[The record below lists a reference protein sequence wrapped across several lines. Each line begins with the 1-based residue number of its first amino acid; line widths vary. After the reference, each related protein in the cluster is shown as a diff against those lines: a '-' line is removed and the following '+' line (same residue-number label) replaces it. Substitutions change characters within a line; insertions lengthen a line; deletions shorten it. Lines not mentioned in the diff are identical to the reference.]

1 VLFYWAHLHIGQL
14 LQGDYYETLMPSFSL
29 CFLQG
34 NFFPDD
40 SFHHS
45 FSLLDPTTG
54 QSLTTDLEI
63 HTFELSKFN
72 LPVEQVQTGLHR
84 WCYFLKHGASLDL
97 ERLPVQLDVPPIR
110 QALEVLMKFSQDE
123 IERIRILDRQKA
135 IADATTLRIEAETAL
150 QRGLERG
157 LEQGLER
164 GLARGLESGEWIGR
178 IHFAQEMLGQPATP
192 RSQLEQL
199 SLGQL
204 EEMAAELR
212 RQVVARRNGNQTE
225 TP

>member
-1 VLFYWAHLHIGQL
+1 
-14 LQGDYYETLMPSFSL
+14 MPSFSL

-150 QRGLERG
+150 QRGL
-157 LEQGLER
+157 
-164 GLARGLESGEWIGR
+164 ARGLESGEWIGR